1 MTEIRLDVDVAHPPE
16 RVWRALTD
24 AAVLAG
30 WFAPAKLRP
39 VVGHTFRV
47 EAKGQPGFEEPID
60 AEVLEVDA
68 PRRLAMRWRAPELD
82 ARVSVSIARVGG
94 GSRVTLRQSGFFG
107 MQGLLR
113 RRVLHRTYTEM
124 LGRRLPEALDRLAV
138 EDGKRGP
145 VGAALARRL
154 AQRTKGADHSGS
166 RRNARPYQRRGGF
179 ARRLR
184 AVGRVTVTRPLH
196 LERTV
201 PFARRS
207 PAHGRRGHRR
217 DGRLHALGG
226 ALTRMAQRIRPD
238 ARGRHVAVGAGLLL
252 VIALVSLIVVAA
264 TLSYPPGS
272 PLIGP
277 GNGQG
282 HDGYAEL
289 PGGTRPPASAGAS
302 RGGSAS
308 GQPAEPSGV
317 LPTASGGAHLG
328 PNLTA
333 VYRTETVRLGGYRGA
348 VTISNPG
355 GQPVEG
361 WTVVLTLPVLN
372 LTIRKTAG
380 AQMKQDGDRFV
391 FTPSPDTRLVGPG
404 RTALFTYEADGVGK
418 PTACTVN
425 GQACGGI

>member
-1 MTEIRLDVDVAHPPE
+1 VTEIRLDVDVAHPPE

-30 WFAPAKLRP
+30 WFVPAKLRP

-47 EAKGQPGFEEPID
+47 EAGEQPGFEEPID

-68 PRRLAMRWRAPELD
+68 PRRLAMRWRAAELD
-82 ARVSVSIARVGG
+82 ARVAVSITRVGG

-138 EDGKRGP
+138 EDGRRGP
-145 VGAALARRL
+145 VGAALARRR
-154 AQRTKGADHSGS
+154 AQRTKAADHQGG
-166 RRNARPYQRRGGF
+166 RRNARPYQRRTGF
-179 ARRLR
+179 VRRLR
-184 AVGRVTVTRPLH
+184 AVGRVRVSRPLH
-196 LERTV
+196 LESTV
-201 PFARRS
+201 PFVRRS

-217 DGRLHALGG
+217 AGRLNAIAQAALR
-226 ALTRMAQRIRPD
+226 LRPGT
-238 ARGRHVAVGAGLLL
+238 RGRSVAVGAGLLL
-252 VIALVSLIVVAA
+252 AIGLVTLIVVAA
-264 TLSYPPGS
+264 TLSYPPGT
-272 PLIGP
+272 PWIGDDS
-277 GNGQG
+277 GNGE
-282 HDGYAEL
+282 DGYALL
-289 PGGTRPPASAGAS
+289 PGGTRPALTAGAS
-302 RGGSAS
+302 RGPSTSDVPALPPGATAPPSVSAGAPVGS
-308 GQPAEPSGV
+308 
-317 LPTASGGAHLG
+317 T
-328 PNLTA
+328 LTA

-348 VTISNPG
+348 VAISNPG
-355 GQPVEG
+355 GQAVEG

-372 LTIRKTAG
+372 LSIRKTAG

-391 FTPSPDTRLVGPG
+391 FTPSADTRLVGPG